1 MTVLFLYTEKMI
13 DGYFAYG
20 LIWAIVFI
28 GVSLVQH
35 FKTDYDDEESEKEN
49 KPVMWFF
56 IAILPTGIIFL
67 ISLFS

>member
-1 MTVLFLYTEKMI
+1 MI
-13 DGYFAYG
+13 EGYFAYG

-35 FKTDYDDEESEKEN
+35 FKTDYDDEEGEKEN

-56 IAILPTGIIFL
+56 IAILPMGIIFL